1 MRAPAAL
8 LLLAVVARPGA
19 AQPCAAPDQTRGFRP
34 GPCDCLCESG
44 SHIDVTRALGDGTC
58 GSLGGA
64 WDFASHGLDGHGS
77 CEAHRSELESHLQSG
92 LGLPLAQV
100 QQACCVPRPAADDPL
115 DADSWC
121 AAVPRGAC
129 DVEALVGELR
139 TLMTEAGGRFED
151 ICKVKVW
158 VTDRAF
164 IEPVHR
170 VLAERLR
177 GIHVV
182 MNTVC
187 INGLARPY
195 MNMEIDVYAVIQ
207 DD

>member
-1 MRAPAAL
+1 MTVHERFRKFETNQWYHGQQTL
-8 LLLAVVARPGA
+8 NSQLCMVVKDGNWLAIRG
-19 AQPCAAPDQTRGFRP
+19 QTGHDLDGEFH
-34 GPCDCLCESG
+34 G
-44 SHIDVTRALGDGTC
+44 LGDAAEQT
-58 GSLGGA
+58 
-64 WDFASHGLDGHGS
+64 
-77 CEAHRSELESHLQSG
+77 E
-92 LGLPLAQV
+92 
-100 QQACCVPRPAADDPL
+100 QAIRN
-115 DADSWC
+115 
-121 AAVPRGAC
+121 
-129 DVEALVGELR
+129 LR